1 MSDRLIGYDSYGH
14 PIRVGKITIDS
25 AWVCHGL
32 KDGIHF
38 ELGAV
43 CDSDG
48 SVDYYYV
55 TPVPAQEKPG
65 DSVSISGGK
74 NQESNANVTTISAAE
89 LVVDYELDE
98 MVQDE
103 SGLKVY
109 YKKKKRTVE
118 QLEQL
123 LEILRNEN
131 HELKTKLN
139 AVTDEY
145 KLGWNAAKDE
155 IVSTI
160 KDLEGPT

>member
-1 MSDRLIGYDSYGH
+1 MNGTAVIGYNIDGNVVNVAAIEIADQHLRKNLYEGAHYRLTAAREDETGTPTHYILTVIPGSKNSESDS
-14 PIRVGKITIDS
+14 R
-25 AWVCHGL
+25 A
-32 KDGIHF
+32 
-38 ELGAV
+38 
-43 CDSDG
+43 
-48 SVDYYYV
+48 
-55 TPVPAQEKPG
+55 
-65 DSVSISGGK
+65 
-74 NQESNANVTTISAAE
+74 TTISAAE
-89 LVVDYELDE
+89 LVLDYELDE

-139 AVTDEY
+139 TVTDEY

-155 IVSTI
+155 IVSTV
-160 KDLEGPT
+160 KNLEGPT